1 MLEVASP
8 EQNPVDET
16 LHHLA
21 EKLASLPEDQ
31 AASIAPDFERLKQLI
46 AEQASQQEE
55 ARRQN
60 RQAEMFSRAL
70 SEINQIIH
78 SSLEIDEILDG
89 AVSAAARAI
98 GSDSAALS
106 LRKGQRWVVSSIY
119 QFPEDVLGSTM
130 DDEEERHAVLAIE
143 SQAPVAISD
152 AYNDPRVNNEHMRQW
167 GIASVLVVPVI
178 LRGRPL
184 GVIFFNFQHG
194 MAEFEEAHLD
204 FAAKLAAS
212 ISLAIQNADLFQSL
226 KQGIIER
233 ERAEEALRASEKRL
247 RVALSSLDIF
257 VYSLDRD
264 LRYTWVY
271 NERIRFPIPREQI
284 LGKRDDEIFPPEAI
298 QDIMQMRQRVIDT
311 GQGNQGEVKVKLDGE
326 WQYYLVSLEPLR
338 DASGA
343 VIGLNGASLNV
354 THQHKIE
361 AERREA
367 IIEREIHH
375 RISDQ
380 REKERQS
387 YARDLHDGP
396 IQTLSSLSFSL
407 QFVKETYPNPALR
420 HELDLMTE
428 SVQSAVQ
435 ELRDLINELRPPS
448 VIRFG
453 LSKALQVN
461 QQDLRERCP
470 GIDWRFTLDAESQI
484 LPEQTNLALY
494 RIYQEA
500 INNIIRHSQATRAW
514 VTYHVRKDRVTLEI
528 RDNGVGFANLDDIA
542 ELTQSNHFGLAGI
555 SERVEAIGGE
565 YDLHSEPGSGTRLRV
580 WVKTPR

>member
-8 EQNPVDET
+8 EQNPVDAI

-21 EKLASLPEDQ
+21 EKLAGLPEDQ

-55 ARRQN
+55 ARRQS

-78 SSLEIDEILDG
+78 SSLEIAEILDG

-152 AYNDPRVNNEHMRQW
+152 ANNDPRVNNEHMRQW
-167 GIASVLVVPVI
+167 GIASLLVVPVI

-184 GVIFFNFQHG
+184 GVIFFNVQHG

-264 LRYTWVY
+264 LRYTWV
-271 NERIRFPIPREQI
+271 
-284 LGKRDDEIFPPEAI
+284 
-298 QDIMQMRQRVIDT
+298 
-311 GQGNQGEVKVKLDGE
+311 
-326 WQYYLVSLEPLR
+326 
-338 DASGA
+338 
-343 VIGLNGASLNV
+343 
-354 THQHKIE
+354 
-361 AERREA
+361 
-367 IIEREIHH
+367 
-375 RISDQ
+375 
-380 REKERQS
+380 
-387 YARDLHDGP
+387 
-396 IQTLSSLSFSL
+396 
-407 QFVKETYPNPALR
+407 
-420 HELDLMTE
+420 
-428 SVQSAVQ
+428 
-435 ELRDLINELRPPS
+435 
-448 VIRFG
+448 
-453 LSKALQVN
+453 
-461 QQDLRERCP
+461 
-470 GIDWRFTLDAESQI
+470 
-484 LPEQTNLALY
+484 
-494 RIYQEA
+494 
-500 INNIIRHSQATRAW
+500 
-514 VTYHVRKDRVTLEI
+514 
-528 RDNGVGFANLDDIA
+528 
-542 ELTQSNHFGLAGI
+542 
-555 SERVEAIGGE
+555 
-565 YDLHSEPGSGTRLRV
+565 
-580 WVKTPR
+580 